1 MKWEISSKWT
11 WVAVFEGLHVM
22 IHGSSA
28 DEMGWRLW
36 TCSLMLTATTRS
48 SLSYSSE
55 TTLLGSNK
63 CCCPQRLNIFV
74 LMVWGARKSDYDCI
88 GTENSNLVPPPP
100 PPSPATV
107 TQHSTLTQ
115 RHVPRLSWWLVH
127 LSITYLLPNGYR
139 YVYYLTGHRTQCRL
153 RAHCCITACPYV
165 TPCPVSSVQAAADCH
180 DSWHDANRSVQR
192 SCFVCLPHWH
202 CYNLIVM
209 IHIIF

>member
-1 MKWEISSKWT
+1 MDLGGSVWRSPCDDPWIQCWWDGLEI
-11 WVAVFEGLHVM
+11 VNLFPD
-22 IHGSSA
+22 A
-28 DEMGWRLW
+28 DRHHSLLFVIQQRDNVNSLQQMLLPTETQYLCADGVRCKKERLW
-36 TCSLMLTATTRS
+36 LYWDRELQPGASTPALPRQPS
-48 SLSYSSE
+48 S
-55 TTLLGSNK
+55 
-63 CCCPQRLNIFV
+63 
-74 LMVWGARKSDYDCI
+74 
-88 GTENSNLVPPPP
+88 
-100 PPSPATV
+100 V
-107 TQHSTLTQ
+107 THHSTRTQ

-127 LSITYLLPNGYR
+127 LSITYLLPTGYR